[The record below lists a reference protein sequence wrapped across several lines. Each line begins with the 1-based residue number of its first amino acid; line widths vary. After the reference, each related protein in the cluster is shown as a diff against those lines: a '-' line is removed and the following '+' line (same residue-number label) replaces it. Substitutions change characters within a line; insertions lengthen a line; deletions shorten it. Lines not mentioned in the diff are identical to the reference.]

1 MARLY
6 LGYDKTGKQYY
17 SNIETGERL
26 TPQQVAEATPKKEET
41 GGFISEVGD
50 MLSSAWD
57 TVKPTKEWAQE
68 TAANWGVFHD
78 TDPDKNKQLADAA
91 GAFDI
96 PLGIAYSASTE
107 KQDELIRDALSPR
120 VDFDRLD
127 RENPK
132 TAEYFADPAN
142 MAISHDDIAPLAA
155 IESTWSDIQS
165 GYELARTN
173 RELNEMAAGMMHNN
187 QTELDLQ
194 YEEKEKYRRLSAK
207 AAQLQKKLPQKFF
220 SAGNFAQLT
229 TGFMGDLFEGARA
242 AAVGATAGI
251 AAGTVA
257 PVVGNVIGAGVG
269 ASAGFAYGMA
279 QAGYRQSAGEKYR
292 QLLAQGYSKADARA
306 GAVVTGTINGLL
318 NMPFGASILRSY
330 VMKPIGEGVLKNIGV
345 NLAEQAAEGAA
356 MGVGDVLANKT
367 AAGNYTFNSSDV
379 TTVLD
384 TSLQMVAVGTLMST
398 PGYGWSALHA
408 IGKKVDASATL
419 KRDPQK
425 AKEFVDTIVYDA
437 DGNPIKIEFDA
448 ERIADYIG
456 TLDAEEAAEFMA
468 KTGITEEQ
476 LNKARTAGE
485 TVSMTFGTFVTLTDV
500 TKKVLYADVKVNG
513 EKSAREVKDI
523 NDGNAPHEPDTSE
536 YQTSEI
542 DVDEETRALMT
553 ERETE
558 ITQSIDA
565 ELDADPTY
573 KVADMLDTGE
583 QKGTDSLK
591 FDLQLFGQKGS
602 KKVAEEYRSG
612 KLSAEAEMELERIA
626 KANGFSS
633 ADELAQSILN
643 KRTKAEEKAVR
654 VAKAVEEVRKEY
666 GYDEAGK
673 EARAATNDDTAQIVE
688 KEAADI
694 EADAEMFEQ
703 SAELDRVL
711 DAEPPRGKDKII
723 FDLRARRDELKEE
736 KRRLKK
742 ELNTIKSEVH
752 AEDRKKYE
760 EKTKEIKEQ
769 LALLR
774 ENLKAVLHD
783 AQVAIGDRPEKKEAR
798 RGTLTAGEIT
808 AAAKELLA
816 NISIVDASDF
826 RKLFADAKKARAKA
840 EREYVRAETAA
851 RRAFTTPEKRTEEY
865 TRNTKDGKEK
875 RTPEHDRDEASNAY
889 RAAAKHK
896 ERERVLLAAANIA
909 KHNQL
914 KVMQMRADVKKF
926 QKGINTD
933 RSKANKHRSTM
944 SKNYDAYTQI
954 GDLLARFSVAAKDYD
969 GHADVPLRVW
979 ADEKSKTV
987 AGVDIP
993 EWILDD
999 RRRYKFEDLTM
1010 EQAEDFVNTL
1020 KNIRHVARN
1029 EDKVLSSKKKESIND
1044 LRNSMLNELDGHKA
1058 EHEWAQEK
1066 EHGTVLDAQRSAM
1079 SFINDMLTM
1088 DSKLSAHFGEHSTI
1102 FKWFVLKKRELDNA
1116 ERSMLK
1122 EYASKYEL
1130 IMKVYG
1136 KNAETYMSKKIYVP
1150 DMDVTLSK
1158 HDMLVI
1164 GMHLGNASNRERL
1177 FSSRP
1182 DEVRN
1187 AKIWSEE
1194 SVLKMLSDN
1203 LDKRDFETIQKTW
1216 DLLAELEPLI
1226 VEHERRLT
1234 GFPPRMVKA
1243 EPFSI
1248 RLKTGEV
1255 LNMRGGYYPLSKSL
1269 MEQMT
1274 RAGKTSETPLES
1286 MNNTR
1291 GTPTTA
1297 KGFTKERTSAQYGVS
1312 LEDVTAQHITDV
1324 IHDHIFRDYVSDSVR
1339 LMNQDFKDK
1348 LYGALGRDGLRML
1361 DAYMQNVAGSEY
1373 RDASKQMSNKLLRNL
1388 RASSAGASIV
1398 LNFRVIVQNFAN
1410 FRLYPGAVEGFS
1422 GADVVKGLWNYGINE
1437 GFWLNEFLR
1446 PGWTKSYMEGLS
1458 PYMQDLMRRPD
1469 RAFQVL
1475 EERGISF
1482 KQPDTIKGKLS
1493 DFSAYMMWA
1502 SDASMSVPMW
1512 KQMYAKTLKETG
1524 DASEAMRR
1532 ADLLIQRCNG
1542 SPNKA
1547 DQSIFMRDNQTFY
1560 AMINPFM
1567 GFFNTEFNRWYREV
1581 MKVRNAPTVK
1591 NAVGIMG
1598 FAAGRLLTFNLLSE
1612 ILMGNTPEEEETWGE
1627 WALRKGLTYPTT
1639 LVPMVRDIC
1648 APLIDGSFGEAST
1661 FGYRGSSVFQPISAM
1676 VNATSAIGRG
1686 INSAAHGE
1694 FEWSQAQTETV
1705 TRGAVYATGWPVWFN
1720 NLFWNAYD
1728 VVENGM
1734 EPRFGDL
1741 TKRRPKNE
1749 R

>member
-6 LGYDKTGKQYY
+6 LNVDSNGKQYY
-17 SNIETGERL
+17 SNNETGENFTPKQIAGAMPKGDSGGFFDEVSGMFSDLL
-26 TPQQVAEATPKKEET
+26 TP
-41 GGFISEVGD
+41 D
-50 MLSSAWD
+50 R
-57 TVKPTKEWAQE
+57 EWAKE
-68 TAANWGVFHD
+68 TAENWGAFRYS
-78 TDPDKNKQLADAA
+78 DPEKNKQLADAA
-91 GAFDI
+91 SAFDI
-96 PLGIAYSASTE
+96 PAGVAYTSSKE
-107 KQDELIRDALSPR
+107 EQDALVHDAINPR
-120 VDFDRLD
+120 VDFNRLAQD
-127 RENPK
+127 TPK
-132 TAEYFADPAN
+132 TAEYFSNPEN
-142 MAISHDDIAPLAA
+142 MAISHDDIGPLAA
-155 IESTWSDIQS
+155 IESTWSDIQN

-173 RELNEMAAGMMHNN
+173 RELNEIAAGMMHNN
-187 QTELDLQ
+187 KTELDLQ
-194 YEEKEKYRRLSAK
+194 YEEKERYRKLSAK
-207 AAQLQKKLPQKFF
+207 AAQLQEKLPKKFF
-220 SAGNFAQLT
+220 SVGNFMQLVV
-229 TGFMGDLFEGARA
+229 GFAGDLFEGAQGA
-242 AAVGATAGI
+242 AAGAATGI
-251 AAGTVA
+251 AAGTIA
-257 PVVGNVIGAGVG
+257 PGVGNAIGAGTG
-269 ASAGFAYGMA
+269 AMAGFAVGMMN
-279 QAGYRQSAGEKYR
+279 AGYRQGAGEKYR
-292 QLLAQGYSKADARA
+292 QLLAQGFSKQDAKA
-306 GAVVTGTINGLL
+306 GAAVTGLVNGVL
-318 NMPFGASILRSY
+318 NIPSGGS
-330 VMKPIGEGVLKNIGV
+330 VLKNFTLTPMLKNGAIKNAGL
-345 NLAEQAAEGAA
+345 NMAEQAAAGAG
-356 MGVGDVLANKT
+356 MGAGDVLGNKI
-367 AAGNYTFNSSDV
+367 ASGDFSLESNDV
-379 TTVLD
+379 SIMLD
-384 TSLQMVAVGTLMST
+384 ASLQMATVGTLMSV
-398 PGYGWSALHA
+398 PGYGWSAIRA
-408 IGKKVDASATL
+408 TSKKVRDTAML
-419 KRDPQK
+419 KRDPQR
-425 AKEFVDTIVYDA
+425 AKEFVNQVMKDHNGELVRL
-437 DGNPIKIEFDA
+437 EFDA
-448 ERIADYIG
+448 DRVEELISN
-456 TLDAEEAAEFMA
+456 LDADSAQEFLYQ
-468 KTGITEEQ
+468 TGITPEQ
-476 LNKARTAGE
+476 IAKKKEMGE
-485 TVSMTFGTFVTLTDV
+485 TVSLDPGSFMLLSE
-500 TKKVLYADVKVNG
+500 KVQDDLYADMKVNG
-513 EKSAREVKDI
+513 EKSAREVQEILD
-523 NDGNAPHEPDTSE
+523 NTAPHAPDTSK
-536 YQTSEI
+536 YQYEAI
-542 DVDEETRALMT
+542 EPDEATRELMAA
-553 ERETE
+553 RETE

-573 KVADMLDTGE
+573 QIADMLDSGVQ
-583 QKGTDSLK
+583 QKGNLQ

-602 KKVAEEYRSG
+602 KKVAEEYRAG
-612 KLSAEAEMELERIA
+612 KLTPEAEIELERM
-626 KANGFSS
+626 ANAWGFKS

-643 KRTKAEEKAVR
+643 KRTKKEEKDFRVSRAVDD
-654 VAKAVEEVRKEY
+654 VRKEY
-666 GYDEAGK
+666 GYDEEGK
-673 EARAATNDDTAQIVE
+673 AARAATNGDTAKVVE
-688 KEAADI
+688 QESVDI
-694 EADAEMFEQ
+694 GDDMEIFETVI
-703 SAELDRVL
+703 ELDELVN
-711 DAEPPRGKDKII
+711 GKIYHGKEKTIHELRDKANAYKKR
-723 FDLRARRDELKEE
+723 LSSLKEE
-736 KRRLKK
+736 SQKAMSALKK
-742 ELNTIKSEVH
+742 E
-752 AEDRKKYE
+752 DREKYKEATKQTRE
-760 EKTKEIKEQ
+760 ELATLKKEIKTLIGE
-769 LALLR
+769 AR
-774 ENLKAVLHD
+774 T
-783 AQVAIGDRPEKKEAR
+783 AIGDRTEKKNAR
-798 RGTLTAGEIT
+798 RGTLSAAEIT
-808 AAAKELLA
+808 EAAKSLLA
-816 NISIVDASDF
+816 DLSIKDASDF
-826 RKLFADAKKARAKA
+826 RRLFVDAKKARAKA

-1373 RDASKQMSNKLLRNL
+1373 RDASKQMSSKLLRNL

-1446 PGWTKSYMEGLS
+1446 PGWTKSYMDGLS

>member
-6 LGYDKTGKQYY
+6 RSIDESGKAYL
-17 SNIETGERL
+17 SNIETGEKFDL
-26 TPQQVAEATPKKEET
+26 KQVASAAPK
-41 GGFISEVGD
+41 GDSNGFIDEVTDKISGF
-50 MLSSAWD
+50 WD
-57 TVKPTKEWAQE
+57 EIKPTAEQAQE
-68 TAANWGVFHD
+68 VASNWGVFKD
-78 TDPDKNKQLADAA
+78 TDPDRNKQLADAA

-96 PLGIAYSASTE
+96 PLGVAYTSSKE
-107 KQDELIRDALSPR
+107 EQDAMIRDAINPR
-120 VDFDRLD
+120 VNFDRLARD
-127 RENPK
+127 NPR
-132 TAEYFADPAN
+132 TMEYFANPEN
-142 MAISHDDIAPLAA
+142 MAVSHDDIGVMAA
-155 IESTWSDIQS
+155 LEDAWNDIYN
-165 GYELARTN
+165 GYELAKTERA
-173 RELNEMAAGMMHNN
+173 LNEIANDLRLSNKTAG
-187 QTELDLQ
+187 DLQ
-194 YEEKEKYRRLSAK
+194 YEEKERYEELSRK
-207 AAQLQKKLPQKFF
+207 AAQLNEKLPQGILNLGGL
-220 SAGNFAQLT
+220 SGLAMNAAADVFA
-229 TGFMGDLFEGARA
+229 GAREA
-242 AAVGATAGI
+242 AKGAAVGF
-251 AAGTVA
+251 AAGSII
-257 PVVGNVIGAGVG
+257 PGIGNLAGAGVM
-269 ASAGFAYGMA
+269 ATMGFHYGLA
-279 QAGYRQSAGEKYR
+279 QSGYTQGGGQKYR
-292 QLLAQGYSKADARA
+292 ELLGQGYSKEDAAA
-306 GAVVTGTINGLL
+306 GARISATAN
-318 NMPFGASILRSY
+318 GASNLPIFGSLFSREFSKIIKNKLVRDAILGAGGGA
-330 VMKPIGEGVLKNIGV
+330 VIGVADVAANKQAAGEVSFEWSDRDAVANSALQMAFVSGGIGVLGNGIHSISQ
-345 NLAEQAAEGAA
+345 NANMLA
-356 MGVGDVLANKT
+356 
-367 AAGNYTFNSSDV
+367 TFR
-379 TTVLD
+379 
-384 TSLQMVAVGTLMST
+384 
-398 PGYGWSALHA
+398 
-408 IGKKVDASATL
+408 
-419 KRDPQK
+419 RDPPR
-425 AKEFVDTIVYDA
+425 ARVFVNNIVRDR
-437 DGNPIKIEFDA
+437 DGNMLKLEFDA
-448 ERIADYIG
+448 ARVEALVNN
-456 TLDAEEAAEFMA
+456 LDADDALEFLYQ
-468 KTGITEEQ
+468 TGISPDQ
-476 LNKARTAGE
+476 IARKKVMGE
-485 TVSMTFGTFVTLTDV
+485 TISIDPGGFILLPE
-500 TKKVLYADVKVNG
+500 KIRNELYVDMKTSG
-513 EKSAREVKDI
+513 EKSIRELQETL
-523 NDGNAPHEPDTSE
+523 DGTAPNEPDTSKYRYE
-536 YQTSEI
+536 A
-542 DVDEETRALMT
+542 VDADEATRELMNA
-553 ERETE
+553 RETE
-558 ITQSIDA
+558 ITQAIDA

-573 KVADMLDTGE
+573 QVTDMLDTGV
-583 QKGTDSLK
+583 QKKGNLQ
-591 FDLQLFGQKGS
+591 FDLQLFGRKGS
-602 KKVAEEYRSG
+602 KKVAEEYRAG
-612 KLSAEAEMELERIA
+612 KLTPEAEIELDRIA

-633 ADELAQSILN
+633 ADELAQSILG
-643 KRTKAEEKAVR
+643 KRTKAEEKEAR
-654 VAKAVEEVRKEY
+654 VSKAVDDVRKEY
-666 GYDEAGK
+666 GYDAEGK
-673 EARAATNDDTAQIVE
+673 AARAATNDDTAKVVE
-688 KEAADI
+688 EEAFDI
-694 EADAEMFEQ
+694 DGDIEMFEAL
-703 SAELDRVL
+703 AELDEVL
-711 DAEPPRGKDKII
+711 NGTIYHGKDKTIHE
-723 FDLRARRDELKEE
+723 LRE
-736 KRRLKK
+736 KANNYKKRLSETKAKAQKDMSALKK
-742 ELNTIKSEVH
+742 EDREKYKEATKQTREELSKLK
-752 AEDRKKYE
+752 ED
-760 EKTKEIKEQ
+760 IG
-769 LALLR
+769 
-774 ENLKAVLHD
+774 VLVRD
-783 AQVAIGDRPEKKEAR
+783 ARTAIGDRNEKKSGR

-808 AAAKELLA
+808 EAAKRLLA
-816 NISIVDASDF
+816 DVSIVDASDF
-826 RKLFADAKKARAKA
+826 RRLFSDAKRARAKA
-840 EREYVRAETAA
+840 EREYVRAENAA
-851 RRAFTTPEKRTEEY
+851 KRGFTVPEKHTEEY
-865 TRNTKDGKEK
+865 TRKTKDGKVK
-875 RTPEHDRDEASNAY
+875 RTPEHDLDEARNAY
-889 RAAAKHK
+889 KAAAYHK
-896 ERERVLLAAANIA
+896 ERERILLAAANIA
-909 KHNQL
+909 KTNQL
-914 KVMQMRADVKKF
+914 KVMKMRADVKQF
-926 QKGINTD
+926 QTGIDKD
-933 RSKANKHRSTM
+933 RAKANKHRSTM

-954 GDLLARFSVAAKDYD
+954 GDLLARFAVPAKEYD
-969 GHADVPLRVW
+969 GWAAVPLRVW
-979 ADEKSKTV
+979 AEEKAKTV

-993 EWILDD
+993 DWILDE
-999 RRRYKFEDLTM
+999 RGQYKFDKLTM
-1010 EQAEDFVNTL
+1010 GQAEDFVNAL
-1020 KNIRHVARN
+1020 KNIRKVARN
-1029 EDKVLSSKKKESIND
+1029 EDKVLSSQKKESIND
-1044 LRNSMLNELDGHKA
+1044 LRNSMINEISGHKV

-1066 EHGTVLDAQRSAM
+1066 EYGKTLDIKRSAM

-1088 DSKLSAHFGEHSTI
+1088 DSKLSAHFGETSNVY
-1102 FKWFVLKKRELDNA
+1102 KWFVTKKRELDNV

-1122 EYASKYEL
+1122 EYATKYEA
-1130 IMKVYG
+1130 IMKAYG
-1136 KNAETYMSKKIYVP
+1136 KNAEAYMSRKIYVP
-1150 DMDVTLSK
+1150 DMGITLSK

-1373 RDASKQMSNKLLRNL
+1373 RDASKQMSSKLLRNL

-1446 PGWTKSYMEGLS
+1446 PGWTKSYMDGLS